1 LAKGSKIV
9 HAQITGWGKYIP
21 QRVLTNKDLE
31 RVMDTS
37 DEWIVTRTG
46 IRERHIVGDD
56 EATSTMAIAAGRGAL
71 DSAGLSPDLLDMV
84 IVATNSPDR
93 MMPAS
98 AALVQHALGAR
109 NAAAFDVVAACSG
122 FIYALVTAYQF
133 IVAGAYKNI
142 LVVASEAISRAM
154 NWEDRSTSVLFG
166 DGAGAVVV
174 QANEHATD
182 MLSFVLGNDGSGA
195 DLLYI
200 PHPCGVPTNVNN
212 DRRYYMIMEGRGV
225 FKFAVNA
232 MAEASRQVIDAA
244 GLTISDIDLFI
255 PHQANNRITQA
266 AIKALGIPSDRVFVN
281 LDRYG
286 NLSAASPA
294 VALCE
299 AVEQRRLNE
308 GDLTV
313 LVAFGAGLSWAAMV
327 LRWHPSAYS

>member
-1 LAKGSKIV
+1 M
-9 HAQITGWGKYIP
+9 HARITGWGKYLP

-31 RVMDTS
+31 KMVDTS

-46 IRERHIVGDD
+46 IRERRIVGDD
-56 EATSTMAIAAGRGAL
+56 EATSTMAIAAGQGAL
-71 DSAGLSPDLLDMV
+71 EVAGLSPSLLDLV

-98 AALVQHALGAR
+98 AALVQHALGAK
-109 NAAAFDVVAACSG
+109 NAAAFDVVGACSG

-133 IVAGAYKNI
+133 IAAGAYKNI

-174 QANEHATD
+174 KANEHATD

-200 PHPCGVPTNVNN
+200 PHPCGMPTNVNN
-212 DRRYYMIMEGRGV
+212 DRRYYMIMEGRAV
-225 FKFAVNA
+225 FKFAVTA
-232 MAEASRQVIDAA
+232 MVEASRQVIDAA
-244 GLTISDIDLFI
+244 GLDIADIDLFI
-255 PHQANNRITQA
+255 PHQANSRITQA
-266 AIKALGIPSDRVFVN
+266 AIKALDIPNDKVFVN

-299 AVEQRRLNE
+299 AVEQRRLKE
-308 GDLTV
+308 GALVV

-327 LRWHPSAYS
+327 LRWQPSAFS